1 MAPRK
6 SPHLRKVA
14 NASGVNRF
22 DLLPKKVEPRP
33 ARTVA
38 EVRELVKAADPPS
51 VLATAEPPKKHIA
64 FQRCKRCGWTVS
76 ENAGMVFCDNVGCG
90 HIQ

>member
-6 SPHLRKVA
+6 SPHLRT
-14 NASGVNRF
+14 ASNSPGTHQF
-22 DLLPKKVEPRP
+22 ELTPKKARP
-33 ARTVA
+33 ARTIA
-38 EVRELVKAADPPS
+38 EVRELVRAADPPS
-51 VLATAEPPKKHIA
+51 VLATTEPPKKKHIP
-64 FQRCKRCGWTVS
+64 FQTCTRCGWTVS